1 MKNKLFILGVLA
13 IGIIV
18 AVSVSLYK
26 QGKYETE
33 RIFSVGEE
41 QKKVSAERLIVIK
54 KITETEKKK
63 QDFRVELDRCG
74 ERIQQLQT
82 EVLKERQKQE
92 KLLEEFSNKERVFLE
107 LDNRLAIVTQQES
120 ELDNQLAKAKSD
132 YQELVQKIEV
142 TREEKTTLED
152 KIKARLSAS
161 RGVELKKIVVKLTPP
176 PEGEVI
182 EVNKKYN
189 FAIVTLGLK
198 DDIKSG
204 DLFGL
209 YRKDQLIARA
219 VAENIYEDMSSILIL
234 EEWQDVPI
242 LKGDTVK
249 LLK

>member
-1 MKNKLFILGVLA
+1 MKNKLFILGILI
-13 IGIIV
+13 IGVIV
-18 AVSVSLYK
+18 AISVSFYK
-26 QGKYETE
+26 QGKYEIE

-41 QKKVSAERLIVIK
+41 LKKISAERLILIK
-54 KITETEKKK
+54 KIMETEKKR
-63 QDFRVELDRCG
+63 QDFQVELQGCG
-74 ERIQQLQT
+74 ERVQQLQA

-92 KLLEEFSNKERVFLE
+92 KLLEELSNKEKVFSE
-107 LDNRLAIVTQQES
+107 LDNRLAIVAQQES

-132 YQELVQKIEV
+132 YQELVQKIEATV
-142 TREEKTTLED
+142 EEKTALEE

-161 RGVELKKIVVKLTPP
+161 AGVELKKIVVKLTPP

-219 VAENIYEDMSSILIL
+219 VAENIYEDMSSIVLL
-234 EEWQDVPI
+234 EEWQEVPI